1 MKTRTLSLA
10 LLAPALALVLLA
22 GCRSN
27 AQEAPV
33 PAPVPVRTASVH
45 HETRA
50 LPIRTSG
57 RLAPKAETRLSFKTS
72 GLIDRFFVDEGDRV
86 RAGRLL
92 ARLDLSEIDAQVRQA
107 RSAFEKAERDAARME
122 ALFRDSVATLEQLQN
137 TRTARDVAAST
148 LEIAR
153 FNRRHSEIRA
163 ATEGRVLR
171 RLAESGELV
180 TPGKTVLI
188 VGGVRDWVVRVGLAD
203 RDVVRLRL
211 GDRAAFRFD
220 AFPDRVFTGR
230 VSEIAE
236 AADPTTGTFEVE
248 VTVDDPERRLKSGF
262 IAHVDLYPSSGE
274 TFALIPVEALVE
286 ADGEEGRVF
295 AFDDATNRARSRSVR
310 IARLLGDTLAVR
322 TGLERVA
329 AVITEGAAYLD
340 DGDLVRVI
348 PPR

>member
-1 MKTRTLSLA
+1 MKTRTLSLV
-10 LLAPALALVLLA
+10 LLAPALMLVLLA

-33 PAPVPVRTASVH
+33 SAPVPVRTAPVSR
-45 HETRA
+45 ETRA

-107 RSAFEKAERDAARME
+107 RSAFDKAERDVARME

-137 TRTARDVAAST
+137 TRTARDVAASA

-171 RLAESGELV
+171 RLAETGELV
-180 TPGKTVLI
+180 TPGQTVLV
-188 VGGVRDWVVRVGLAD
+188 VGGVKDWVVRAGLAD
-203 RDVVRLRL
+203 RDVVRLHL

-220 AFPDRVFTGR
+220 AFPDRTFSGR

-236 AADPTTGTFEVE
+236 AADPMTGTFEVE
-248 VTVDDPERRLKSGF
+248 VTVEDPEQRLKSGF
-262 IAHVDLYPSSGE
+262 VAHLDVFPSAGE
-274 TFALIPVEALVE
+274 TFSLIPVEALVE
-286 ADGEEGRVF
+286 ADGEHGLVYV
-295 AFDDATNRARSRSVR
+295 FDDATNRVRRQSVR

-322 TGLERVA
+322 TGLERFG
-329 AVITEGAAYLD
+329 AVITEGAAYLN
-340 DGDLVRVI
+340 DGDLVRVVAS
-348 PPR
+348 R

>member
-1 MKTRTLSLA
+1 MKTRSFRFSR
-10 LLAPALALVLLA
+10 LAPVLALVLLA

-27 AQEAPV
+27 ARQAPV
-33 PAPVPVRTASVH
+33 PASISVRTAPVH
-45 HETRA
+45 HQTRA
-50 LPIRTSG
+50 LPLRTSG
-57 RLAPKAETRLSFKTS
+57 RLTPKAETRLSFKTS
-72 GLIDRFFVDEGDRV
+72 GLIDRFFVDEGDRIH
-86 RAGRLL
+86 AGQLL
-92 ARLDLSEIDAQVRQA
+92 ARLDLSEIEAQVRQA

-137 TRTARDVAAST
+137 TRTARDVAASA

-171 RLAESGELV
+171 RLAENGELV
-180 TPGKTVLI
+180 TPGRTVLI

-211 GDRAAFRFD
+211 GDRAVFRFD
-220 AFPDRVFTGR
+220 AFPHRVFTGR

-262 IAHVDLYPSSGE
+262 IAHVDLYPSTGE

-286 ADGEEGRVF
+286 ADGNEGRVF
-295 AFDDATNRARSRSVR
+295 AFDDATNRARIRSVR

-322 TGLERVA
+322 TGLEQVA

-348 PPR
+348 ARR